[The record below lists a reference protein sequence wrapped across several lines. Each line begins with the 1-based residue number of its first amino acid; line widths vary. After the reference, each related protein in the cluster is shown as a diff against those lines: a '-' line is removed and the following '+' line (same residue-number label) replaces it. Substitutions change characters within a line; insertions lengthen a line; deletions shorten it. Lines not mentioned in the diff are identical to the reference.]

1 MLCKTQHARRDA
13 CRAGRRQTELMRLWD
28 KLGLD
33 MDRHRVIA
41 LVGGGGKT
49 TTMYALAREAREAG
63 KTVIVTTTTHIL
75 PHPGLFMTGES
86 DPAVLEDL
94 LNRHGILTVGR
105 LDRKDKMTGG
115 DVAACAAAADVVLA
129 EADGARVRPLKAPA
143 DHEPVIPPQAAAVLA
158 LAGMDCLGRTVGDI
172 CHRPERVCALLGCGM
187 DHVIAPADVA
197 AVLSSPQGGRKG
209 VGEDMAFRCVLNKAD
224 NEERLSGAEEI
235 AALLAERG
243 IPSAIT
249 AYSEEEQGGLSWFK

>member
-1 MLCKTQHARRDA
+1 MLCKIQHVR
-13 CRAGRRQTELMRLWD
+13 RAGPPDGKEKNRHMRLWD

-33 MDRHRVIA
+33 MDRRRVIA

-75 PHPGLFMTGES
+75 PHPGLFMTDEN
-86 DPAVLEDL
+86 DPAALKKL
-94 LNRHGILTVGR
+94 LDQYGILTVGR

-115 DVAACAAAADVVLA
+115 DVAACAAAADIVLS

-158 LAGMDCLGRTVGDI
+158 LAGMDCLGRAVGDI

-243 IPSAIT
+243 IPAAIT
-249 AYSEEEQGGLSWFK
+249 AYSEEEQGGLSWFR

>member
-1 MLCKTQHARRDA
+1 
-13 CRAGRRQTELMRLWD
+13 MRLWD

-75 PHPGLFMTGES
+75 PHPALFMTAES
-86 DPAVLEDL
+86 DPAALKEL
-94 LNRHGILTVGR
+94 LDKYGIITVGK

-115 DVAACAAAADVVLA
+115 AVTACAAAADIVLA

-143 DHEPVIPPQAAAVLA
+143 GHEPVIPAQAAAVLA
-158 LAGMDCLGRTVGDI
+158 LAGMDCLGGTVEDI
-172 CHRPERVCALLGCGM
+172 CHRPEQVCALLGCGM
-187 DHVIAPADVA
+187 DHVITPADVA
-197 AVLSSPQGGRKG
+197 AILSSPQGSRKG
-209 VGEDMAFRCVLNKAD
+209 VGENMAFRCVLNKAD
-224 NEERLSGAEEI
+224 TEARRRGAEEI

-243 IPSAIT
+243 IPAVIT
-249 AYSEEEQGGLSWFK
+249 AYSREEQGGLSWFK

>member
-1 MLCKTQHARRDA
+1 MLCKIQHVR
-13 CRAGRRQTELMRLWD
+13 RAGPPDGKEKNRHMRLWD

-33 MDRHRVIA
+33 MDRRRVVA

-75 PHPGLFMTGES
+75 PHPGLFMTDES
-86 DPAVLEDL
+86 DPAALREL
-94 LNRHGILTVGR
+94 LAKHGILTVGR
-105 LDRKDKMTGG
+105 LDRRDKMTGG
-115 DVAACAAAADVVLA
+115 DVAACAAAADIVLA

-172 CHRPERVCALLGCGM
+172 CHRPEQVCALLECDM
-187 DHVIAPADVA
+187 DHVITPADVDA
-197 AVLSSPQGGRKG
+197 ILSSPAGSRKG
-209 VGEDMAFRCVLNKAD
+209 VGEAMAFRCVLNKAD
-224 NEERLSGAEEI
+224 SEERLRGAEEI
-235 AALLAERG
+235 AALLAKRG
-243 IPSAIT
+243 IPAVIT
-249 AYSEEEQGGLSWFK
+249 AYSREEQGGMSWFK

>member
-86 DPAVLEDL
+86 DPAVLEEL

-197 AVLSSPQGGRKG
+197 AVLSSP
-209 VGEDMAFRCVLNKAD
+209 
-224 NEERLSGAEEI
+224 
-235 AALLAERG
+235 
-243 IPSAIT
+243 
-249 AYSEEEQGGLSWFK
+249 

>member
-1 MLCKTQHARRDA
+1 
-13 CRAGRRQTELMRLWD
+13 MRLWD

-129 EADGARVRPLKAPA
+129 EADGARVRPLKVPPCSQSATVRISVAPQRA
-143 DHEPVIPPQAAAVLA
+143 NSQGPPRATAARAASLPAAASSTFTPRYLTPNRSPLYRLRAASSSAVS
-158 LAGMDCLGRTVGDI
+158 AG
-172 CHRPERVCALLGCGM
+172 
-187 DHVIAPADVA
+187 APLTARR
-197 AVLSSPQGGRKG
+197 GGRFSAAWSRWSPSRG
-209 VGEDMAFRCVLNKAD
+209 PTSP
-224 NEERLSGAEEI
+224 SGC
-235 AALLAERG
+235 
-243 IPSAIT
+243 P
-249 AYSEEEQGGLSWFK
+249 

>member
-172 CHRPERVCALLGCGM
+172 CHRPEQVCALLECDM
-187 DHVIAPADVA
+187 DHVITPADVDA
-197 AVLSSPQGGRKG
+197 ILSSPAGSRKG
-209 VGEDMAFRCVLNKAD
+209 VGEAMAFRCVLNKAD
-224 NEERLSGAEEI
+224 SEERLRGAEEI
-235 AALLAERG
+235 AALLAKRG
-243 IPSAIT
+243 IPAVIT
-249 AYSEEEQGGLSWFK
+249 AYSREEQGGMSWFK

>member
-1 MLCKTQHARRDA
+1 
-13 CRAGRRQTELMRLWD
+13 MRLWD

-63 KTVIVTTTTHIL
+63 TTVLVTTTTHIL
-75 PHPGLFMTGES
+75 PHPGLFMTDENE
-86 DPAVLEDL
+86 PAALKKL
-94 LNRHGILTVGR
+94 LDQYGILTVGR

-115 DVAACAAAADVVLA
+115 DVAACAAAADIVLS

-187 DHVIAPADVA
+187 DHVITPADVA
-197 AVLSSPQGGRKG
+197 AILSSPRGSRKS
-209 VGEDMAFRCVLNKAD
+209 VEEAMAFRCVLNKAD
-224 NEERLSGAEEI
+224 TDERIKGAEEI
-235 AALLAERG
+235 AALLEQRD
-243 IPSAIT
+243 IPAVIT
-249 AYSEEEQGGLSWFK
+249 AYPPEEQGGLSWFK

>member
-1 MLCKTQHARRDA
+1 
-13 CRAGRRQTELMRLWD
+13 MRLWD

-49 TTMYALAREAREAG
+49 TPMYALAREAREAG
-63 KTVIVTTTTHIL
+63 KTVVVTTTTHIL
-75 PHPGLFMTGES
+75 PHPGLFLTDEG
-86 DPAVLEDL
+86 DPAALRDL
-94 LNRHGILTVGR
+94 LDKYGILTVGT

-115 DVAACAAAADVVLA
+115 DVAACAAAADIVLC
-129 EADGARVRPLKAPA
+129 EADGARVRPLKVPA

-187 DHVIAPADVA
+187 DHVITPADVDA
-197 AVLSSPQGGRKG
+197 ILSSPAGSRKG
-209 VGEDMAFRCVLNKAD
+209 VGEAMAFRCVLNKAD
-224 NEERLSGAEEI
+224 NSERRRGAEEI
-235 AALLAERG
+235 AALLEGRG
-243 IPSAIT
+243 IPAVIT
-249 AYSEEEQGGLSWFK
+249 AYPEEEQGGLSWFR

>member
-94 LNRHGILTVGR
+94 LNKHGILTVGR

-158 LAGMDCLGRTVGDI
+158 LAGMDCLGRAVGDI

-243 IPSAIT
+243 IPAAIT
-249 AYSEEEQGGLSWFK
+249 AYSEEEQGGLSWFW

>member
-94 LNRHGILTVGR
+94 LNKHGILTVGR

-115 DVAACAAAADVVLA
+115 DVAACAAAAYVVLA

-172 CHRPERVCALLGCGM
+172 CHRPERVCALLGCDM
-187 DHVIAPADVA
+187 DRVIAPADA
-197 AVLSSPQGGRKG
+197 AAILSSPQGGRKG
-209 VGEDMAFRCVLNKAD
+209 VGEAVAFRCVLNKAD
-224 NEERLSGAEEI
+224 TPERLRGAEEI
-235 AALLAERG
+235 AALLAAQG

-249 AYSEEEQGGLSWFK
+249 AYSEEEQGGLSWFR

>member
-1 MLCKTQHARRDA
+1 
-13 CRAGRRQTELMRLWD
+13 MRLWD

-33 MDRHRVIA
+33 MDRHRVVA

-75 PHPGLFMTGES
+75 PHPGLFMTDENE
-86 DPAVLEDL
+86 PAALKKL
-94 LNRHGILTVGR
+94 LDQYGILTVGR

-115 DVAACAAAADVVLA
+115 DVAACAAAADIVLS

-172 CHRPERVCALLGCGM
+172 CHRPERVCALLGHLLSTLKALLCGLFAWIT
-187 DHVIAPADVA
+187 VWSALAWPLPVWF
-197 AVLSSPQGGRKG
+197 LP
-209 VGEDMAFRCVLNKAD
+209 
-224 NEERLSGAEEI
+224 
-235 AALLAERG
+235 AALGAVSGDL
-243 IPSAIT
+243 I
-249 AYSEEEQGGLSWFK
+249 SWFVRVFRAQ

>member
-1 MLCKTQHARRDA
+1 
-13 CRAGRRQTELMRLWD
+13 
-28 KLGLD
+28 

-63 KTVIVTTTTHIL
+63 KTVIVTTTTQIL
-75 PHPGLFMTGES
+75 RHPGLFMTGES
-86 DPAVLEDL
+86 DTAVLEDL
-94 LNRHGILTVGR
+94 LNKHGILTVGR

-129 EADGARVRPLKAPA
+129 EADGARVRPLKAPE

-172 CHRPERVCALLGCGM
+172 CHRPERVCALLGVGE
-187 DHVIAPADVA
+187 DHIRTPADVA

-209 VGEDMAFRCVLNKAD
+209 VTEEMAFRCLLNKAD
-224 NEERLSGAEEI
+224 TPQRQAWGAEIGEI
-235 AALLAERG
+235 LARQGIFSTVTHYTEKERG
-243 IPSAIT
+243 GAC
-249 AYSEEEQGGLSWFK
+249 LF